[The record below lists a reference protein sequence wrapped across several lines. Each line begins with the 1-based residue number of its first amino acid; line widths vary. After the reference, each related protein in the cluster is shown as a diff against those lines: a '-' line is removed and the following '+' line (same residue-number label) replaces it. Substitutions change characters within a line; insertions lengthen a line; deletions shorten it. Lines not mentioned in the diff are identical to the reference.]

1 MSKAKALEGIR
12 VVELTIWLQGPVA
25 GQYLADLGAEVIK
38 VERPGGGDQGRG
50 VASLK
55 SVPVGDFNWYFMTA
69 NRNKKSIVIDLSK
82 PEGQEILY
90 HLIEKADVFLSN
102 LTQDRLAS
110 WNLSYEKLSAI
121 NPRLIYAMTTGYGPM
136 GGISKPAFDI
146 TVQTLTGTATRIGE
160 PGQPPTYTGNGTGDT
175 CGATMGALGIMLAL
189 FHRNRTG
196 KGQFIDGSLYSAQ
209 LFLGAPYL
217 QSYLAGHHEVAMQ
230 RSRRDAPNSLWN
242 LYPTRGKWVY
252 VCAENEDAN
261 FAAMSRALAA
271 PELLQDARFATTP
284 LRNAN
289 NQALIAA
296 IDALTTQRSHE
307 ELAAALA
314 RENLPASPVNNMA
327 DLIGDEQAWAN
338 QYIMKAYSDEVQRE
352 VQIRGLPLT
361 LSKTPAEVQAL
372 GPQLG
377 QDTETLMLDLLGYE
391 WEAIEELKAKEVIL

>member
-1 MSKAKALEGIR
+1 MKKALEGIR
-12 VVELTIWLQGPVA
+12 VIDLTIWLQGPVA
-25 GQYLADLGAEVIK
+25 GQHLADLGAEVIK

-82 PEGQEILY
+82 PEGQQLMY
-90 HLIEKADVFLSN
+90 RLIEKADVFLSN
-102 LTQDRLAS
+102 LTQERLAS
-110 WNLSYEKLSAI
+110 WNLGYEKLSSV
-121 NPRLIYAMTTGYGPM
+121 NPRLVYAMNTGYGPM

-175 CGATMGALGIMLAL
+175 CGATMAVLAIMLAL
-189 FHRNRTG
+189 FQRNRTG
-196 KGQFIDGSLYSAQ
+196 KGRWVDGSLYGAQ

-217 QSYLAGHHEVAMQ
+217 QAYLAGNHEIAKQ
-230 RSRRDAPNSLWN
+230 RSRRDAPNPLWN

-252 VCAENEDAN
+252 VCAENDDAN
-261 FAAMSRALAA
+261 FAAMSRALEAA
-271 PELLQDARFATTP
+271 DLLQDERFSCAQS
-284 LRNAN
+284 RSAN

-296 IDALTTQRSHE
+296 IEAITTQRTHE

-314 RENLPASPVNNMA
+314 REGLPASPVNNMA
-327 DLIGDEQAWAN
+327 DLMQDEQAWAN
-338 QYIMKAYSDEVQRE
+338 RYIMKAYSEEVQRE

-361 LSKTPAEVQAL
+361 LSKTPTEVHAL

-377 QDTETLMLDLLGYE
+377 QDTEMLMLDLLGYE
-391 WEAIEELKAKEVIL
+391 WAAIEELKAKEVIL